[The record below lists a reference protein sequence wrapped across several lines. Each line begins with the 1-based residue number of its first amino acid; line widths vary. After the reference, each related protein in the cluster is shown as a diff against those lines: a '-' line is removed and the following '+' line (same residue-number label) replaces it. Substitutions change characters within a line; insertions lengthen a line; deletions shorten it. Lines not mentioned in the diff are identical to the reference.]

1 MSLNYIIYATFAA
14 AVLSFFVG
22 IVRNTIVLEVRL
34 SFKGEDYDFLPTYN
48 QMVFHP
54 RHQLRFTKKQWQK
67 WVDRQKNL

>member
-1 MSLNYIIYATFAA
+1 MILSYILYAMMAA
-14 AVLSFFVG
+14 AVLSFFIG
-22 IVRNTIVLEVRL
+22 IVRNTIVLAVRL